1 MSAERSVDRKY
12 TPSVPFPLVPYP
24 FSASTRYFHAVIG
37 PDLFFHLRK
46 EEEEVKVERKCCA
59 ALSPND
65 LQRLMQIYHV
75 ALEQEGIDV
84 FTLLAEAAEKKR
96 KEVEHTFEK
105 IKEFIAALAILGWE
119 TYLLYTPHPTPI
131 DEVPLPE
138 GFPTSF
144 GALIKEMQLLYRL
157 YLTTVDFLK
166 LNFIKLPEFDS
177 RAPRIDHLIR
187 SDALEEM
194 KKGALFC
201 FAYPLLCSKRFTQ
214 VKIEPMWPV
223 LVFRIF
229 NEKGDELR
237 DFYITASTHLRHLL
251 AFLHIYVVL
260 KEKEGLNILK
270 LLEEDMSSGDSPW
283 KEECIDRLHRFQ
295 EAIEEMERIARKFD
309 LI

>member
-1 MSAERSVDRKY
+1 MSGERSVDRKY
-12 TPSVPFPLVPYP
+12 TSPVPFPLAPYP
-24 FSASTRYFHAVIG
+24 FSISTRHFHALIG
-37 PDLFFHLRK
+37 PELIFHLHM
-46 EEEEVKVERKCCA
+46 EEEVKVERRYYA
-59 ALSPND
+59 ALSPSD
-65 LQRLMQIYHV
+65 LQRLMQMYHNV
-75 ALEQEGIDV
+75 LACEGIDI
-84 FTLLAEAAEKKR
+84 FALLAEEAEKKR

-105 IKEFIAALAILGWE
+105 IKEFIATLALLGWE
-119 TYLLYTPHPTPI
+119 SYLLYTPHPIPM

-138 GFPTSF
+138 DFPASF
-144 GALIKEMQLLYRL
+144 GALIKEVQLLYRL

-194 KKGALFC
+194 KKGVLFC
-201 FAYPLLCSKRFTQ
+201 FAYPLLCKERFAQ

-223 LVFRIF
+223 LVLRIYDD
-229 NEKGDELR
+229 EGDELR
-237 DFYITASTHLRHLL
+237 DFYIAASTHLRHLF
-251 AFLHIYVVL
+251 AFLHIYAVL

-270 LLEEDMSSGDSPW
+270 LLEEDMRSDDSPW
-283 KEECIDRLHRFQ
+283 IEECIDSLRRFQ